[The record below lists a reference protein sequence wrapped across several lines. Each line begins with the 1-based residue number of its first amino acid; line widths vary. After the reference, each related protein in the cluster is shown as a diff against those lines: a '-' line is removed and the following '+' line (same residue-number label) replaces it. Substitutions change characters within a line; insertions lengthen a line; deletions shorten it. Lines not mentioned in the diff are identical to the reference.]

1 LLALRHTFSRFVAGL
16 RLRLGNPGS
25 TIFFVIILVALLAIF
40 ALVGPMILGNGATG
54 RSDDKIDKIPQ
65 SSPAQQL
72 LQAPQSTTSAQSPI
86 TASYNRSPAAPM
98 ASLGSGSPATLPPI
112 CPSLILPHTE
122 ARFMIPFESLER
134 GNGAL
139 EIRGTSGR
147 KLLHGTVQDTDGG
160 RRSLQIASSGCEED
174 PRVTVI
180 APAREGGSDQKGS
193 MGVLEIY
200 GKGGK
205 FYGTLEAAEDGGAVL
220 RCAGQFV
227 MSLEIAGGDDMRMT
241 ASSVDGRLLASAGN
255 NVQGSRSQ
263 ESSDTWKLQ
272 VKPNNDA
279 VLIAAC
285 MLGVLLFSK

>member
-1 LLALRHTFSRFVAGL
+1 LLT
-16 RLRLGNPGS
+16 
-25 TIFFVIILVALLAIF
+25 LVAIF
-40 ALVGPMILGNGATG
+40 ALVGLPMLLGSPATGSSVLSTLSTIG
-54 RSDDKIDKIPQ
+54 RSDDKVDKIPQ
-65 SSPAQQL
+65 SSAAQQL

-98 ASLGSGSPATLPPI
+98 ASLGSGGPATLPPI

-122 ARFMIPFESLER
+122 ARFMIPFESLQR
-134 GNGAL
+134 GDGAL

-147 KLLHGTVQDTDGG
+147 KLLHGTLKDTDGG
-160 RRSLQIASSGCEED
+160 RRSLQIASAGCEED
-174 PRVTVI
+174 PRVTVV
-180 APAREGGSDQKGS
+180 APPILSTRFGEGGSAGQKKN
-193 MGVLEIY
+193 MGVLELY

-205 FYGTLEAAEDGGAVL
+205 FYGTLEAAEDGGALL

-227 MSLEIAGGDDMRMT
+227 MSLEIAGGGDMRMT

-255 NVQGSRSQ
+255 NVQGAVCATS
-263 ESSDTWKLQ
+263 SSDTWKLQ

-285 MLGVLLFSK
+285 MLGVVLFSN